1 MQYYFDRNINDGL
14 YTKESSNIFKIS
26 VGPGDYINSKEKYRR
41 KSLIDT
47 KPILEYAEKN
57 PDKNNLE
64 IFQHFGFPVPVGSQI
79 NNERLCPPMFYKKD
93 EKGNIIPKKN
103 IICRK
108 NKYKQL
114 EESQSLSF
122 LLEESQVTNY
132 SKLPKIQYNSNN
144 KKRTPI
150 KKNIKK
156 LINTSK
162 IVIENEITKE
172 QKEIKQFELCMNY
185 FYRLFGQ
192 SNPYEIPF
200 ESIQSLGQI
209 YYLLK
214 YPIYNI
220 FKNNGKKSKEIEIVN
235 INNLSSDKQY
245 IKKLFNINQIS
256 EKIFIKSNNVFSE
269 TQLAEEF
276 NNKVNIYSDT
286 DIIMDSIINENNKN
300 ENVDINKIIVINQI
314 DSSLIN
320 KYHLIF
326 LLKAK
331 KVHVMGDDYDMQN
344 LVYQTN
350 IKKSSEN
357 INDVL
362 RKYYF
367 SFYLGNQPL
376 APVELRNKEKLSKIG
391 DSEFYKLMDNI
402 KYGEPII
409 IAFDYCPIYYFNIN
423 RGTFNLK
430 TNAYH
435 MVFFIDCSKK
445 NSQLSNIYEHNQ
457 IL

>member
-1 MQYYFDRNINDGL
+1 
-14 YTKESSNIFKIS
+14 
-26 VGPGDYINSKEKYRR
+26 
-41 KSLIDT
+41 LI
-47 KPILEYAEKN
+47 
-57 PDKNNLE
+57 
-64 IFQHFGFPVPVGSQI
+64 
-79 NNERLCPPMFYKKD
+79 
-93 EKGNIIPKKN
+93 
-103 IICRK
+103 
-108 NKYKQL
+108 
-114 EESQSLSF
+114 
-122 LLEESQVTNY
+122 
-132 SKLPKIQYNSNN
+132 
-144 KKRTPI
+144 
-150 KKNIKK
+150 IKK

-300 ENVDINKIIVINQI
+300 ENG
-314 DSSLIN
+314 SLIN

-331 KVHVMGDDYDMQN
+331 KVHVMGDDYDLQN
-344 LVYQTN
+344 FVYQTN

-409 IAFDYCPIYYFNIN
+409 IAFDYCPIYYFNNYYNIKYM
-423 RGTFNLK
+423 FNFRKNL
-430 TNAYH
+430 NYNIFDI
-435 MVFFIDCSKK
+435 VLFIFLYYLMD
-445 NSQLSNIYEHNQ
+445 Y